1 MYDVKI
7 MGMRRVTF
15 NDMRLEK
22 QRWHLTIVIYQHTV
36 RKRTQS
42 AYIGV
47 MQVSRLNNNASP
59 RFSHLIL
66 LIDLLVTVSDQCI
79 HHAL

>member
-22 QRWHLTIVIYQHTV
+22 QRWHLTIVIYQTHG
-36 RKRTQS
+36 KK
-42 AYIGV
+42 AYTAG
-47 MQVSRLNNNASP
+47 LHWCHAS
-59 RFSHLIL
+59 LKTKL
-66 LIDLLVTVSDQCI
+66 
-79 HHAL
+79 